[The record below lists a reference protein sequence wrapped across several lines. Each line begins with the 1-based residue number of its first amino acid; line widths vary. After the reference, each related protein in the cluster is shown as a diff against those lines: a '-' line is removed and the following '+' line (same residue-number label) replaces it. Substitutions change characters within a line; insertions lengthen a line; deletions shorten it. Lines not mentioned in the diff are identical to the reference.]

1 ARIEPLLRYIG
12 SDVTH
17 CGAIGCG
24 QVVKLINNT
33 LVFEHVVALAE
44 MMVVAERAGVA
55 PDILLQAVPRGSGDS
70 FVLRNHGMKAM
81 LPRSFPERSFPPEL
95 DFSQKLNVPSRGGQ
109 RGTSDRS
116 RRFRER
122 SRASTSCGP
131 CFQKSS
137 SDPWRLTSRK
147 ARSGQWLEWGTGA
160 LSGLQCGDR
169 GLCTPCRS
177 FQHHS
182 G

>member
-1 ARIEPLLRYIG
+1 LR
-12 SDVTH
+12 
-17 CGAIGCG
+17 
-24 QVVKLINNT
+24 KL
-33 LVFEHVVALAE
+33 FVAKELSLI
-44 MMVVAERAGVA
+44 RR
-55 PDILLQAVPRGSGDS
+55 PDAFFCVRD
-70 FVLRNHGMKAM
+70 K
-81 LPRSFPERSFPPEL
+81 L

-116 RRFRER
+116 RRLRER

-131 CFQKSS
+131 CFQQSS

-169 GLCTPCRS
+169 RLCTPCRS